1 MKSNLLLFNSRAR
14 PQSRWSKIRWCH
26 FHVTKKLHFSSNHSR
41 TKREPLRT
49 KWSFAKK
56 PHDFATTP
64 NIEAQQI
71 IVALASTPTTTASLF
86 ISSRKPFLIAREA
99 PFFLVAWQEL
109 PSLFKDT
116 FEWASQKNSDWSFF
130 VPFSGHFVTLLLLA
144 TETDGRILKSWS
156 IHRFVAL
163 LTYQINEIFAS
174 ECCALQK
181 CFLWDTLDTFWTWKR
196 RYFPGEFIQLHFV
209 WKFPGVGQ
217 IFSDF

>member
-1 MKSNLLLFNSRAR
+1 MIFREKATWFCNHTKYRSPTNNCCVGVDTNNNRIVVYFVPKTISNCPGGS
-14 PQSRWSKIRWCH
+14 
-26 FHVTKKLHFSSNHSR
+26 
-41 TKREPLRT
+41 
-49 KWSFAKK
+49 
-56 PHDFATTP
+56 
-64 NIEAQQI
+64 
-71 IVALASTPTTTASLF
+71 
-86 ISSRKPFLIAREA
+86 
-99 PFFLVAWQEL
+99 FFLVAWQEL

-156 IHRFVAL
+156 IHRFFAL
-163 LTYQINEIFAS
+163 RTYQINEIFAS